1 MKVTVDID
9 MTPQEAR
16 QFMGLPDVQPLQ
28 AAAMKEL
35 EKRMMTE
42 MERISPEGLIRT
54 WFVEAPQTA
63 DRLMKMF
70 TELMTAATPKP
81 GGPAKP

>member
-1 MKVTVDID
+1 MKVTVDVD

-16 QFMGLPDVQPLQ
+16 QVMGLPDLQPMQ
-28 AAAMKEL
+28 TAVMKEL

-63 DRLMKMF
+63 DRFLKMF
-70 TELMTAATPKP
+70 TGLMTAAVPKP
-81 GGPAKP
+81 KEPPKP